1 MGDERVKRMPV
12 IVLVVCLALFVLS
25 SCGYSQDDLD
35 RARAESY
42 EEGLAAGY
50 QSGYE
55 DGFSEGK
62 SDGYSEGK
70 SDGYTDGYT
79 AGLAAAPPVSRS
91 APAEEEDRGP
101 VSVDYV
107 LNTNSRKFH
116 YPDCSSVADMAGKNR
131 QDFSG
136 TREEVIAMGYVPCKR
151 CNP

>member
-1 MGDERVKRMPV
+1 MKRTPV

-25 SCGYSQDDLD
+25 SCGYSQEDLD

-50 QSGYE
+50 QSGFE
-55 DGFSEGK
+55 AGF
-62 SDGYSEGK
+62 SEGK
-70 SDGYTDGYT
+70 SDGYTDGYS
-79 AGLAAAPPVSRS
+79 AGLAAAVPPVSRS
-91 APAEEEDRGP
+91 AAAEEVAPGP
-101 VSVDYV
+101 LAADYV

-116 YPDCSSVADMAGKNR
+116 YPDCSSVEDMADRNR
-131 QDFSG
+131 LDFSG